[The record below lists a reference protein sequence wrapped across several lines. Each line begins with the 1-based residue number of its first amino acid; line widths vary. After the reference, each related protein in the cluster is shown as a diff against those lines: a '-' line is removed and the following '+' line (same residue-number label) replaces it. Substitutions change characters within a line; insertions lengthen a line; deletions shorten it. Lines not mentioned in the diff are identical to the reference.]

1 MGEREL
7 GQQIQGGRGVFH
19 KKQNRPCPRVFASS
33 TLKTRVA
40 RHSAELAQMDH
51 CNHRRTSEK
60 QQRES
65 SKKANNFSTL
75 FTYSLPQAPPACAT
89 NSRDIV
95 LHQCHF
101 PPRSRANSRVR
112 FFFLQFFSS
121 FFLLLWNRDRSRV
134 VRRAVGSMP
143 RKFIK
148 ISASRHEFRDGTSV
162 RNHRVPSL
170 PSLRTRSRENRP
182 RGEHARADRRFFSFS
197 TSFFCFS
204 FFFFSFLNIC
214 ISNQA
219 ERTTNRIDRRL
230 KMKLEIGRLPW
241 LKTRIW

>member
-19 KKQNRPCPRVFASS
+19 
-33 TLKTRVA
+33 
-40 RHSAELAQMDH
+40 
-51 CNHRRTSEK
+51 RR
-60 QQRES
+60 QDRFRES
-65 SKKANNFSTL
+65 YSQNASHAPFRGTCTNGSLQSSSYKRKTATRIFEKGHNNFSTL

-95 LHQCHF
+95 LRQYHF

-204 FFFFSFLNIC
+204 FFFFSSLNIC